1 MSVSPDTAAVHDQV
15 LQAGLT
21 TRTGLLIK
29 AGISSVLFH
38 THTYS
43 NYIQT
48 AETPRG
54 TIKILHRSRFCL
66 LNKAET
72 I

>member
-21 TRTGLLIK
+21 TRTDLLIK
-29 AGISSVLFH
+29 VGISSMFFH

-54 TIKILHRSRFCL
+54 TIKILHRGRFCFP
-66 LNKAET
+66 NKAESL
-72 I
+72 